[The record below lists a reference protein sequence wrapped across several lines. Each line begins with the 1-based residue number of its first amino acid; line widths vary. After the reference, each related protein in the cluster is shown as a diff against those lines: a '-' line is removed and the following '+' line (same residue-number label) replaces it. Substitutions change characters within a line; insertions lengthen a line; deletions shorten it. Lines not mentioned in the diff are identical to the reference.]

1 MKPLKYTVIK
11 GKSQYREYCDILEEL
26 KTRKPEK
33 KKAKEYIELLT
44 LLTRTWES
52 QNNAHVPADSAPP
65 SGKDPVV
72 ILRTYMKEQNLKS
85 KDLVGLLGV
94 SKGLV
99 SDMLNY
105 KKGFSKEVIRRL
117 SSHFNVSQE
126 AFNRPYSR
134 EKGKKEIVYQ

>member
-1 MKPLKYTVIK
+1 MKPLKYKVIK
-11 GKSQYREYCDILEEL
+11 DNSQYKEYCDILAEL
-26 KTRKPEK
+26 KDKKAGK
-33 KKAKEYIELLT
+33 KKAKEYIDLLD

-52 QNNAHVPADSAPP
+52 KQNTFDDQ
-65 SGKDPVV
+65 DPVV
-72 ILRTYMKEQNLKS
+72 VLRSCMDQHSLKS

-105 KKGFSKEVIRRL
+105 KKGFSKEIIRTL
-117 SSHFNVSQE
+117 STHFNISQE

-134 EKGKKEIVYQ
+134 TPGKSEIVYE

>member
-1 MKPLKYTVIK
+1 MKPLKYKVIK
-11 GKSQYREYCDILEEL
+11 GKAQYNEYCEILGEL
-26 KTRKPEK
+26 KSRKPEK
-33 KKAKEYIELLT
+33 KKAREYIELLT
-44 LLTRTWES
+44 LLTNTWES
-52 QNNAHVPADSAPP
+52 QNHSPVPANASSA

-105 KKGFSKEVIRRL
+105 KKGFSKDVIRTL
-117 SSHFNVSQE
+117 STHFQVSQE
-126 AFNRPYSR
+126 TFNRPYSR